1 MIIAIASGKG
11 GTGKTTV
18 AVNLAL
24 SLENIQLIDCDVE
37 EPNSNLFLNLNLEKL
52 EEVSIPVPVIDSE
65 KCNHCGEC
73 AKLCEYNAI
82 ASILEETMVFKELCH
97 GCGLCAMACPQ
108 GAIREEDRVI
118 GVIEKGDIENRRFSI
133 NDKSK
138 DLSFGEI
145 EFLQGILNIGEAM
158 STPLIKRL
166 KEKVN
171 DEKIVILD
179 VPPGAACPVI
189 EAISGVDYCILV
201 TEPTPFGLY
210 DLKIAVELCR
220 GLKVPFGVIINQDG
234 IGNQETEEFCKN
246 EKIPI
251 LLKIPHDKK
260 IAELYSEGIPFI
272 REMPEWRER
281 FRELFERIKNET
293 GA

>member
-11 GTGKTTV
+11 GTGKTTL

-24 SLENIQLIDCDVE
+24 SLENVQLIDCDVE
-37 EPNSNLFLNLNLEKL
+37 EPNSNLFLNLDLEKL
-52 EEVSIPVPVIDSE
+52 EEVSIPVPVIDGE

-73 AKLCEYNAI
+73 ARLCEYNAI
-82 ASILEETMVFKELCH
+82 ASIPEETMIFKELCH

-108 GAIREEDRVI
+108 GAIHEEDRVI
-118 GVIEKGDIENRRFSI
+118 GTIEKGSNT
-133 NDKSK
+133 
-138 DLSFGEI
+138 I
-145 EFLQGILNIGEAM
+145 EFLRGILNIGEAM

-171 DEKIVILD
+171 DEKTVILD

-189 EAISGVDYCILV
+189 EAIGGVDYCILV

-220 GLKVPFGVIINQDG
+220 SLGVKFGVIINRDG

-293 GA
+293 GT